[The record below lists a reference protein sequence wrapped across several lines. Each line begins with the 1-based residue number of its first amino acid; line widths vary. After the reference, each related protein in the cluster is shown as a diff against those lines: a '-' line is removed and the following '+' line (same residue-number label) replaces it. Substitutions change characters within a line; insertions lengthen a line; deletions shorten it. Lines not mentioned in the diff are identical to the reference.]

1 MITEIKI
8 DMVVYALYYL
18 FYRLHRN
25 AEFLQA
31 ITLGKTV
38 AEAHKK
44 GDGSC
49 EKRSSDWRGIN
60 TLHKKRNESNMFG
73 EPQGSVLLAIRTIY
87 DCTSGDRKIEP
98 RSLGNISAKA
108 SVQLRGC

>member
-49 EKRSSDWRGIN
+49 EKRSSD
-60 TLHKKRNESNMFG
+60 
-73 EPQGSVLLAIRTIY
+73 
-87 DCTSGDRKIEP
+87 
-98 RSLGNISAKA
+98 
-108 SVQLRGC
+108 